1 MKRVPVALLAV
12 LGIFVTAVQSARPQ
26 MPEAAQASAV
36 AQAVSASSVQASV
49 PRLVQFAGTLKDAWA
64 RPVSGVAS
72 VTFAIYAEQD
82 GGTALWSETQNVIAE
97 SNGHYSAVL
106 GAATAN
112 GVPAE
117 LFGAGQSR
125 WLGVTIARQQEMP
138 RILLASVPYALKAAD
153 AETLGGLPASAY
165 VTTQSLAVLAGKT
178 SLVPSGNTANAV
190 PRTGT
195 PAVMPEVTPTG
206 GGTTDFIP
214 LWTSSSVLGN
224 SILFQ
229 NAGKVGIGTTTPMQ
243 TLDVAGNSIF
253 RGSFQL
259 MPGGT
264 ATASGGDSSH
274 SMQWNASVFNS
285 GTKSA
290 QTFGFGFRALPV
302 NNNSPA
308 PAAQLDLL
316 YGPGGGVLTDMGFSI
331 DSFGVVS
338 ITGTPSTN
346 QTVANAMLL
355 ATAPDASLDSGFLGL
370 NGLVGT
376 GGSGDQDSLAR
387 GGTGVLGFGGGGGTA
402 GGGPGSG
409 TGQDGAG
416 GSFSGGSQ
424 AGELGD
430 GIDAVGGS
438 GFAAVFTGDIN
449 VTGEV
454 DATVKLFKID
464 HPQDP
469 ANKYLVHA
477 SVESSETINLYT
489 GNVLLDAGGAAV
501 VQLPAWFQAENADFR
516 YSLAAVG
523 TPAPNLYV
531 AEEIAGNQFKIA
543 GGRAG
548 QKVSWQVTG
557 VRQDPYAKVH
567 PLVVEQAKKPREQ
580 GYYVRP
586 ELFGQPEEKGME
598 WARHP
603 EMMKQVKTRREKQM
617 ALAKKSGTAQDQ
629 PTPRQIG
636 SDAKPE

>member
-1 MKRVPVALLAV
+1 LRYLSILSLILFGV
-12 LGIFVTAVQSARPQ
+12 FSTAVRATSAQ
-26 MPEAAQASAV
+26 EPEASHASLSEQAAL
-36 AQAVSASSVQASV
+36 AGGV

-64 RPVSGVAS
+64 RPVNGVAS
-72 VTFAIYAEQD
+72 VTFAIYAEQE
-82 GGTALWSETQNVIAE
+82 GGTALWSETQNVIADPIGRY
-97 SNGHYSAVL
+97 NAVL
-106 GAATAN
+106 GAATPN

-125 WLGVTIARQQEMP
+125 WLGITVSRQQEMP
-138 RILLASVPYALKAAD
+138 RVLLASVPYALRAVD

-165 VTTQSLAVLAGKT
+165 VTTQSLAAIMAKT
-178 SLVPSGNTANAV
+178 ATTVGASSGATNIDAPRAVTQAIVPAA
-190 PRTGT
+190 
-195 PAVMPEVTPTG
+195 TPTG

-214 LWTSSSVLGN
+214 LWNSSTVLGN

-229 NAGKVGIGTTTPMQ
+229 SAGKVGIGTITPMQ

-285 GTKSA
+285 STKSA
-290 QTFGFGFRALPV
+290 QTLGFGFRALPV
-302 NNNSPA
+302 NNNTSA

-316 YGPGGGVLTDMGFSI
+316 YGPGGGVLTDMGFSV
-331 DSFGVVS
+331 DSFGIVNINGS
-338 ITGTPSTN
+338 PSAN
-346 QTVANAMLL
+346 QTVTDAMMHV
-355 ATAPDASLDSGFLGL
+355 TAPDAATDSGFLGL

-376 GGSGDQDSLAR
+376 GGNGDQDSLAR
-387 GGTGVLGFGGGGGTA
+387 GGTGVLGFGGGGGP
-402 GGGPGSG
+402 GEGPGPDM
-409 TGQDGAG
+409 GQDGAG
-416 GSFSGGSQ
+416 GSFSGGSM

-438 GFAAVFTGDIN
+438 GFAAVFTGDIV

-454 DATVKLFKID
+454 NSTVKLFKID

-469 ANKYLVHA
+469 ANRYLVHA
-477 SVESSETINLYT
+477 SVESSETMNIYT
-489 GNVLLDAGGAAV
+489 GNVVLDEGGAAV
-501 VQLPAWFQAENADFR
+501 VQLPGWFQAENADFR

-523 TPAPNLYV
+523 APAPNLYI
-531 AEEIAGNQFKIA
+531 AEEVSGNQFKIA
-543 GGRAG
+543 GGHGG
-548 QKVSWQVTG
+548 QKVSWQLTG
-557 VRQDPYAKVH
+557 VRQDAYAKAH
-567 PLVVEQAKKPREQ
+567 PLVVDQAKKPREQ

-603 EMMKQVKTRREKQM
+603 EMMKLVKSRREKQM
-617 ALAKKSGTAQDQ
+617 ALAKKSGTVEAQ
-629 PTPRQIG
+629 PSRQIG
-636 SDAKPE
+636 SDSKPE